1 VRWTAVASEKQS
13 KTEPTFV
20 RRALIVIGLA
30 ALALVLWELRQVI
43 VLLFG
48 AVVVATV
55 IRAIAEP
62 LSKHV
67 RLPDG
72 VAVLTAVLLIVA
84 VIGGVGWLLG
94 QQIAAQTDALAQTLP
109 RALSQVDAWLGGFGL
124 SHPFQ
129 TWFAQLHHSGGTLVS
144 RFGSWLSAA
153 SSAIANMLIVF
164 FGGVFLASQPR
175 FYRTGAIKL
184 IPEAKRG
191 VFSQAMDESERALR
205 LWLKGE
211 LIAMLV
217 IGVMTGAGLWL
228 LGVQS
233 WLVLGILAGFFEF
246 VPFAG
251 PILSAIPGILIALV
265 QSPQLAL
272 WTTLMYVFVQH
283 SEAYLIQ
290 PIIQQYAVDVPAVVL
305 LFSLLAFAVL
315 FGPIGI
321 LFAAPL
327 AVVSYVL
334 VKRLY
339 VIEAL
344 DTPTPIPGEN
354 KD

>member
-1 VRWTAVASEKQS
+1 VASPKHS
-13 KTEPTFV
+13 PDEPTFV
-20 RRALIVIGLA
+20 RRALIVIALAGLA
-30 ALALVLWELRQVI
+30 LLLWQLRTVL

-48 AVVVATV
+48 AVVMGTI
-55 IRAIAEP
+55 IRAISEP
-62 LSKHV
+62 LSKHL

-72 VAVLTAVLLIVA
+72 VAVLTAVLLLVGVLA
-84 VIGGVGWLLG
+84 GVGWLLG
-94 QQIAAQTDALAQTLP
+94 QRIAAQTDALAETLP
-109 RALSQVDAWLGGFGL
+109 RALAQVDQWLGSFGL
-124 SHPFQ
+124 AHPFS
-129 TWFAQLHHSGGTLVS
+129 TWFAQLHSSGGTLVS
-144 RFGSWLSAA
+144 RFGSWLSTA
-153 SSAIANMLIVF
+153 SSGLANFLIVF
-164 FGGVFLASQPR
+164 FGGVFLASEPR

-184 IPEAKRG
+184 IPEASRG
-191 VFSQAMDESERALR
+191 VFSQALDESEHALR

-217 IGVMTGAGLWL
+217 IGLMTGAGLWL

-246 VPFAG
+246 IPFAG

-272 WTTLMYVFVQH
+272 WTTLMYIFVQH

-290 PIIQQYAVDVPAVVL
+290 PVIQQYAVDVPAVVL
-305 LFSLLAFAVL
+305 LFSLLAFAAL

-327 AVVSYVL
+327 SVVSYVL
-334 VKRLY
+334 IKRLY

-344 DTPTPIPGEN
+344 DTPTPIPGEE

>member
-1 VRWTAVASEKQS
+1 VANPKPSTDQ
-13 KTEPTFV
+13 PTFV
-20 RRALIVIGLA
+20 RRALIVIALA
-30 ALALVLWELRQVI
+30 ALALLLWQLREVL

-48 AVVVATV
+48 AVVVGTI

-62 LSKHV
+62 LSKHL

-72 VAVLTAVLLIVA
+72 VAVLTSVLLLVGVIVG
-84 VIGGVGWLLG
+84 IGWLMG
-94 QQIAAQTDALAQTLP
+94 RQIAEQTDALAQTLP
-109 RALSQVDAWLGGFGL
+109 RALAQVDQWLGSFGL

-144 RFGSWLSAA
+144 RFGNWLSAA
-153 SSAIANMLIVF
+153 SNGLANVLIVF
-164 FGGVFLASQPR
+164 FGGVFLASEPR

-184 IPEAKRG
+184 VPEAKRG
-191 VFSQAMDESERALR
+191 VLAQAMDESERALR

-217 IGVMTGAGLWL
+217 IGVMTGGGLWL

-265 QSPQLAL
+265 QSPELAL
-272 WTTLMYVFVQH
+272 WTTLMYIFVQH

-315 FGPIGI
+315 FGAIGI

-327 AVVSYVL
+327 TVVVYVL

-339 VIEAL
+339 VIEVL
-344 DTPTPIPGEN
+344 DTPTPIPGT
-354 KD
+354 DD

>member
-1 VRWTAVASEKQS
+1 VDSNGNGNAA
-13 KTEPTFV
+13 FV
-20 RRALIVIGLA
+20 RRALIVIALA
-30 ALALVLWELRQVI
+30 ALALLLWQLRIVL

-48 AVVVATV
+48 AIVMGTV
-55 IRAIAEP
+55 FRAIAEP
-62 LSKHV
+62 LSKHL

-72 VAVLTAVLLIVA
+72 VAVLISVLLILG
-84 VIGGVGWLLG
+84 ILFGVGWLLG
-94 QQIAAQTDALAQTLP
+94 QQIATQTDALTQTLP
-109 RALSQVDAWLGGFGL
+109 RALAQVDQWLGQYGL
-124 SHPFQ
+124 SHPFE
-129 TWFAQLHHSGGTLVS
+129 TWFAQLHSSGGTLVS
-144 RFGSWLSAA
+144 RFGSWLTTA
-153 SSAIANMLIVF
+153 SSATANILIVF
-164 FGGVFLASQPR
+164 FGGVFLASEPR

-184 IPEAKRG
+184 IPEAKRA
-191 VFSQAMDESERALR
+191 VFAQAMDESEHALR

-211 LIAMLV
+211 LIAMLI
-217 IGVMTGAGLWL
+217 IGTMTGAGLWL

-265 QSPQLAL
+265 QSPELAL

-290 PIIQQYAVDVPAVVL
+290 PVIQQYAVDVPAVVL

-327 AVVSYVL
+327 AVVTYVL

-339 VIEAL
+339 VIETL
-344 DTPTPIPGEN
+344 DTATPIPGED

>member
-1 VRWTAVASEKQS
+1 VATKKQ
-13 KTEPTFV
+13 PADDQAFV
-20 RRALIVIGLA
+20 RRALIVISLA
-30 ALALVLWELRQVI
+30 ALALLLWQLRTVL

-48 AVVVATV
+48 AVVMGTI

-62 LSKHV
+62 LTKHL
-67 RLPDG
+67 RLPNAF
-72 VAVLTAVLLIVA
+72 AVLISVLLLVA
-84 VIGGVGWLLG
+84 ILVGIGWLLG
-94 QQIAAQTDALAQTLP
+94 QQIIAQTDALTQALP
-109 RALSQVDAWLGGFGL
+109 KALVQVDDWLGAYGL
-124 SHPFQ
+124 AHPFQ
-129 TWFAQLHHSGGTLVS
+129 TWFAQLHNSGGTLVS
-144 RFGSWLSAA
+144 RFGSWLSVA
-153 SSAIANMLIVF
+153 SGGVANFLIVF
-164 FGGVFLASQPR
+164 FGGVFLASEPR
-175 FYRTGAIKL
+175 FYRVGAIKL
-184 IPEAKRG
+184 VPEAKRG
-191 VFSQAMDESERALR
+191 VLSQALDESEHALR

-211 LIAMLV
+211 LMAMVV
-217 IGVMTGAGLWL
+217 IGAMTGAGLWL

-246 VPFAG
+246 IPFAG

-272 WTTLMYVFVQH
+272 WTTLMYIFVQH

-327 AVVSYVL
+327 CVVSYVL

-339 VIEAL
+339 VIETL
-344 DTPTPIPGEN
+344 ETPTPIPGED

>member
-1 VRWTAVASEKQS
+1 V
-13 KTEPTFV
+13 FV
-20 RRALIVIGLA
+20 RRALIVIALA
-30 ALALVLWELRQVI
+30 ALALLLWQLRTVL

-48 AVVVATV
+48 AIVVGTI

-62 LSKHV
+62 VSKHL

-72 VAVLTAVLLIVA
+72 VAVLFAVLLLVG
-84 VIGGVGWLLG
+84 VLVGVGWLLG
-94 QQIAAQTDALAQTLP
+94 QQIASQASALAETLP
-109 RALSQVDAWLGGFGL
+109 RALTQVDAWLGSFGL

-129 TWFAQLHHSGGTLVS
+129 TWLAQLHSNGGTLVS
-144 RFGSWLSAA
+144 RFGTWLSSA
-153 SSAIANMLIVF
+153 STGVANFLIVF
-164 FGGVFLASQPR
+164 FGGIFLASEPR

-191 VFSQAMDESERALR
+191 LFSQALTESERALR

-211 LIAMLV
+211 LIAMVV
-217 IGVMTGAGLWL
+217 IGTMTGAGLWL

-265 QSPQLAL
+265 QSPELAM
-272 WTTLMYVFVQH
+272 WTALMYIFVQH

-327 AVVSYVL
+327 SVVTYVL
-334 VKRLY
+334 VKRIY

-344 DTPTPIPGEN
+344 DTPTPIPGED

>member
-1 VRWTAVASEKQS
+1 VANRKQADED
-13 KTEPTFV
+13 TTFV
-20 RRALIVIGLA
+20 RRALIVIALA
-30 ALALVLWELRQVI
+30 ALALLLWQLRTVL

-48 AVVVATV
+48 AVVIGTV
-55 IRAIAEP
+55 IRAVAEP
-62 LSKHV
+62 FSKHL

-72 VAVLTAVLLIVA
+72 VAVLVSVLFLVGLLVGI
-84 VIGGVGWLLG
+84 GWLMG
-94 QQIAAQTDALAQTLP
+94 TQIVVQTDALTQTLP
-109 RALSQVDAWLGGFGL
+109 RALDQVDEWVASYGL
-124 SHPFQ
+124 SHPFT
-129 TWFAQLHHSGGTLVS
+129 TWLAQLHQNGGTLVS
-144 RFGSWLSAA
+144 RFGSWISTA
-153 SSAIANMLIVF
+153 SSAVANFLIVF

-184 IPEAKRG
+184 IPQAKRKL
-191 VFSQAMDESERALR
+191 FSQAMDESERALR

-211 LIAMLV
+211 LIAMVV

-246 VPFAG
+246 IPFAG

-265 QSPQLAL
+265 QSPELAL
-272 WTTLMYVFVQH
+272 WTALMYIFVQH
-283 SEAYLIQ
+283 AEAYLIQ
-290 PIIQQYAVDVPAVVL
+290 PVIQQYAVDVPAVVL

-321 LFAAPL
+321 LFSAPMS
-327 AVVSYVL
+327 VVTYVL

-344 DTPTPIPGEN
+344 DTPTPIPGEG
-354 KD
+354 KA

>member
-1 VRWTAVASEKQS
+1 VTDERKSADAR
-13 KTEPTFV
+13 FV
-20 RRALIVIGLA
+20 RRALIVIGLG
-30 ALALVLWELRQVI
+30 ALALLLWELRTVL

-48 AVVVATV
+48 AVVMGT
-55 IRAIAEP
+55 IFRAIAEP
-62 LSKHV
+62 LSKHL

-72 VAVLTAVLLIVA
+72 VAVLTSVLLIVGIL
-84 VIGGVGWLLG
+84 VGVGWVLG
-94 QQIAAQTDALAQTLP
+94 QQIAAQTDALTATLP
-109 RALSQVDAWLGGFGL
+109 RALAQVDQWLANYGL
-124 SHPFQ
+124 SHPFE
-129 TWFAQLHHSGGTLVS
+129 TWLAQLHTSGGTLVS
-144 RFGSWLSAA
+144 RFGSWLSVA
-153 SSAIANMLIVF
+153 SGAIANILIVF

-191 VFSQAMDESERALR
+191 ILAQAMDESERALR

-217 IGVMTGAGLWL
+217 IGAMTAAGLWL

-246 VPFAG
+246 IPFAG

-265 QSPQLAL
+265 QSPELAF
-272 WTTLMYVFVQH
+272 WTTLMYIFVQH

-315 FGPIGI
+315 FGPIGV

-339 VIEAL
+339 VIETL
-344 DTPTPIPGEN
+344 DTATPIPGEGKDQTSN
-354 KD
+354 KA